1 MLLTFFVLFHHYI
14 ICIEYVD
21 VYVQSSAD
29 QLRENYINSR
39 FYYAPNEWPP
49 YHIKHYTTLALIHHK
64 GHHINTEVIS
74 ITEGLAIK
82 GNLSKGQTS
91 SGNISYHTTD
101 ISELFPNYLAS
112 SYFLLIEGAPG
123 IGKTVLSKEIAYQWA
138 ENKVLKCKR
147 LVFLL
152 FLRDPNIKH
161 LSSLEDLIQYLFKGS
176 EMVSG
181 LSKYLLRNKGKGLT
195 VIFDGYDEMS
205 QEDRNNSILTRII
218 SRTMLPQCDLVVTSR
233 PSASLYLRDM
243 ADCRVEVLGFTEEDR
258 LDYIQHALEGSDD
271 KIRALQFY
279 LQANATI
286 NALLLCLFEEMKYLP
301 HNSWD
306 LESIEKIGLPRTQ
319 TEMYKR
325 FTLMTITRFIK
336 KNDKSYTDKCLKISE
351 LPEPYNKAFK
361 ELLHLAY
368 NALRKDEIVFNL
380 NDEVVQSCP
389 IIKSGN
395 REGLGLLKVT
405 EHVSNFSFHFL
416 HFSIQEYLAA
426 YYITLQSTNFQ
437 LELLRTTFWDIH
449 YFNTWIMYVG
459 ITGGGEVA
467 WRHFISGNSFM
478 VFAKVLKSSRISKR
492 ILSDKIKSLNLF
504 QCFAEIENKKLV
516 GKLFQDQIID
526 LSNQTLLPKD
536 INAICFFLLRSVN
549 QQWIKLDLCNCN
561 IGDTGSDTLCK
572 TFVGKCS
579 NIVSIDKVDLSH
591 NQIQIHSMSGLLDV
605 LKVWHTSE
613 AVISGNCDSDSSL
626 FEVCLN
632 KFSFYVDKDFSQT
645 VLIGPFLFAHNVDG
659 QCVSRQLTNSINI
672 TGLFLS
678 HCNDSFKNLVFQEVR
693 HKMNLSKLHI
703 IGDNMSKDFIK
714 YIVRQ
719 IKDVDGV
726 FIYDHTLSEEDVKY
740 IFLMLL
746 YKVNSSSLGV
756 WVVIGGTKILGNI
769 PDMLTLMKH
778 LSPIEICNLAEG
790 IKRLYNSSTMCTE
803 KFSTERFSTHSFHES
818 RSVSQEFFHALY
830 KNISKCEIK
839 FSLIENNL
847 LIANG
852 IKFEKI
858 KELLTSHTDLIS
870 IFIRKSEM
878 NATELTE
885 FVDLISKQGSLERL
899 YIFVSTLEMHAFKHT
914 QLLSQTLS
922 LKELFIHNT
931 NSTCTALFDLLAMQR
946 DFSNISFVLIT
957 NNILV
962 GLNPTSDQILLSSQL
977 DINMTVCKLCNFISN
992 NDLFQQMADTLSNV
1006 GELHI
1011 LGCNFGEYSLQ
1022 ETNASEVFQSIITS
1036 SVTKL
1041 CISHNEMNKQ
1051 AVDGMAK
1058 LVSHIPQL
1066 EELDLSYNNLQA
1078 TATVKVLNEINTL
1091 SLTKL
1096 NISNNGLND
1105 KTARGIAN
1113 FLSHYHLLKELDLS
1127 YNNLQTTGIIT
1138 ICKGMSNLLSL
1149 IKLNISNNNISGEA
1163 AADIATVLSQSNLLE
1178 ELDLSCNNL
1187 GELGSLHMFHNMKNI
1202 TRLTKLNACGIGI
1215 SKAAASDIAL
1225 ILNNNDKLQD
1235 LDLSHNNIGSE
1246 GATVVFKKT
1255 SSMNLCSF
1263 NISYNNITDDV
1274 DGVKA
1279 FLSRNKNLEKLDFSH
1294 NNLQAAGAIK
1304 VCKIN
1309 LLKLTSF
1316 NISHNCIT
1324 TEAAADIGNFLFH
1337 NTKLQM
1343 LDLSGNE
1350 LTVSGYKNI
1359 FKNLHNMC
1367 ALSSLKV
1374 SHGTVVNEAAD
1385 ELVTVLLHNTLLQE
1399 LDLSYNFL
1407 SISNCAKIFKGMEN
1421 ISNLEV
1427 INVSH
1432 NMITDEAV
1440 DALTHILLCNVR
1452 LKELNLSYD
1461 NLSASGIIKI
1471 FQAMKNISNLETI
1484 NFSHN
1489 MITDECVESIAA
1501 VLSRNRKLKS
1511 LDLSSNYL
1519 KYDGCIKIFN
1529 VLMNI
1534 KCLRKLNISCNQIT
1548 ATAVHNI
1555 AIFSHNSKLEEIDS
1569 SNNIMQSAGTIT
1581 LFKSLRCISSLK
1593 KLYING
1599 NMITDEAADDIAVV
1613 LSKNTNLEVLDI
1625 SCNYLQAAGAIKIF
1639 KAMKNVSNL
1648 ETINISHN
1656 MITDEAAENIATVL
1670 SHSINLKTIDLSS
1683 NYFKPEGFVKIF
1695 DKMKNIVHL
1704 KKLFIGY
1711 NEITGF
1717 KTLDCIATFLFHNK
1731 ELQEL
1736 DLSNIFL
1743 QAEGIIKVFKSMKS
1757 ITNLRKLYIC
1767 DNIISDEAAGD
1778 IAAILSQNTKLEELD
1793 ISCTNL
1799 LTTGAVKI
1807 FQGMKDTST
1816 LTQLNVAHNM
1826 ITDKATEYVMNILS
1840 NNNKLKEIN
1849 LSCNNVVISDLT
1861 NCNFTNL
1868 QEFSVSCTSLETAVS
1883 IEGLNVSTLRKCNI
1897 SNNCIAANSVNGI
1910 AAFLSQNDDLQE
1922 LNLSCNSLQEVG
1934 TKGILDFIN
1943 ISNLTKLNI
1952 SYNNITSTSTLTDI
1966 LSHATKLLQ
1975 LDLSYNRLSS
1985 DNIKYFLY
1993 KMKNVLINLVN
2004 LNLSGNEIC
2013 NGAATA
2019 LTNVLSESNKLKEL
2033 SLNHTNLRKEDI
2045 NKIFNELCIPCLTKL
2060 SISHNN
2066 ITDEVAGDIATFLS
2080 KCNELLELD
2089 ISHNHLKSVGIVK
2102 ICETNLTKLTIFNV
2116 NSNAITAEAT
2126 NSMAA
2131 FLSQNSK
2138 LKVLDLSN
2146 NDLQE
2151 LGCRN
2156 VFRALKSLSLLS
2168 ALTISNGSIINKAA
2182 DELLTVLLHNILLQ
2196 ELDLSYSN
2204 LSTLDAVQIFKAMK
2218 NISTLEVINISHN
2231 MITDEAAENIATVLS
2246 HNNKL
2251 KSLDLSSNYFTYE
2264 GFIKIF
2270 KFLRNV
2276 TYLRKLNI
2284 SCNEITAKAASS
2296 IATVVSHNYKLE
2308 VLDLGDTLMQAAGI
2322 TTIFKS
2328 LRHTISLKK
2337 IYINANM
2344 ITDEAADD
2352 IAVVLSQNIKLEEL
2366 DISCNNLL
2374 TAGIIEIF
2382 QGIRHILTFTKLTFA
2397 YNVINYQALPY
2408 ITDVL
2413 SKSIRLKELTLSCN
2427 DRKGVNV
2434 FRNVKIPHLTKIKLS
2449 NSNVTKKAATE
2460 ISGFL
2465 SYCTNLQVLDLSYN
2479 NLSTSDAIEIFTGI
2493 KNAVDLE
2500 DVNFSH
2506 NLITDK
2512 AAETIGIVLSHSNK
2526 LASLDLSCN
2535 HFKSDSFVKLFERL
2549 KNVMHLRKL
2558 NTSDNEVTAT
2568 AAQGIASVLSHTSVL
2583 EELDVGNNFIQMR
2596 SFNII
2601 IKSLRH
2607 VSTLKKLYINGN
2619 KITDEAAD
2627 DIATVLSHNTKLEV
2641 FDISCNNL
2649 KTAGTITIFQNI
2661 QHISTL
2667 AKLNIAYNAISY
2679 QAMPYIAGFISKS
2692 GKLKDLNL
2700 SCGDFKSMNAFQD
2713 IKTPYL
2719 TKFAFSNTNIC
2730 EKLATEISR
2739 FLSQCMNLQV
2749 LDMSHNNLSTW
2760 NAVIIFKGIR
2770 SISNLKAI
2778 DVSYNTITD
2787 EAAESIATVLS
2798 NNNKLK
2804 SLNLFSNHL
2813 RSEGFV
2819 KICDGMKNTM
2829 YLRKLSIGCNE
2840 ISVTSVNHIATLLFH
2855 NSELEEL
2862 DLSNNFMQT
2871 AGIVTVFKSLKNVSS
2886 LRKVYLQGNI
2896 ITREAANDIAVILS
2910 QNIKLEE
2917 LDISY
2922 SNLQVTSAMKILEYT
2937 RHISTLTKLNIANI
2951 TSDEMPEYIV
2961 DILSSNS
2968 KLQELNLSH
2977 SNLKDLVALKDLR
2990 MTSLTKFY
2998 FSGSNIDKQ
3007 SANALSL
3014 FLSYCTNLQV
3024 LDLSSINLQGGC
3036 IGIVNGLV
3044 FCNLTECDFRD
3055 NGITTDVADKIAAFL
3070 SHNHKLEELDLSY
3083 NDLKESG
3090 IREVLLSI
3098 NICNLR
3104 KLNISNNQITGDL
3117 KNIADIL
3124 TLATDLFE
3132 FDLSYNKLSSDN
3144 IEFFLYKTTNLFVNL
3159 TVLNLSG
3166 IEICAGAATALANVL
3181 SENAKLKGLYLNDAN
3196 LHTEEIHEIF
3206 GKLEFPNLIKL
3217 SVNHNDI
3224 TDEAADD
3231 IAVFLSKCS
3240 ELEKLDLCH
3249 NNLKSSGAIKICRTN
3264 LTKLTIFKINNNR
3277 ITVKAA
3283 DTMGNFISHNTKLQV
3298 LDLSY
3303 NDLQESG
3310 CRNIFSVLKD
3320 MSFLSALAICDS
3332 SINNKA
3338 IDDLTAV
3345 LLHNNLLQELD
3356 LSYNNLSASDAVK
3369 IFRAMKNVSNLETLN
3384 VSHNMITDEAA
3395 ENIATVLFH
3404 NNKLK
3409 SLDLSS
3415 NYFRCE
3421 GFVKIFKSLRDI
3433 MYLRKLNVSCNEITA
3448 IAANCIARVLSHNL
3462 KLEELDL
3469 GNNFMQTAGTVIIF
3483 KSLSQISNIK
3493 KLYINGN
3500 MIMDEAADDIAVI
3513 LSQNTKLEELDISC
3527 NDLQTAGIIKIFQG
3541 IENISTLAKFN
3552 IAHNEI
3558 TDEATKYFVDSL
3570 SNKNKLKELNLSHTN
3585 LKSGIVFQFVDVSNL
3600 TKFIFSFND
3609 ITEEIANEI
3618 STFLLDCAK
3627 LQILDLSFTNLH
3639 TAGGISVLNAI
3650 VFTLKNFSICGNLI
3664 PAHAAENIA
3673 TFISDSDELE
3683 ELDLSCNILQESGIN
3698 MILKSI
3704 NISNLTKL
3712 NIANNNITTT
3722 LESIAGTLSGA
3733 TKLVELDLSYN
3744 KFGANPMD
3752 SFSYTSN
3759 AMFVNLMKFNISG
3772 NKISNGTAAI
3782 ALAKGLADNTK
3793 LKELDLSD
3801 NNLNTEGIKKILNR
3815 LKTSNLV
3822 KLNISH
3828 NNISDE
3834 AADDIADFLSKNPK
3848 LEELDLSY
3856 NNLLTVVAIYRTN
3869 LSNLIDF
3876 NISHNNITIAAVD
3889 DIAAFLSCNRKLL
3902 AFDLSYNDLHELG
3915 CKKIFKV
3922 LQNISVLSVLK
3933 VSNSNVINEVTD
3945 ELAAILLQNTLL
3957 QELDLSYNNLSTS
3970 DTIKIFKAMKNV
3982 SSLEAINVSHNMI
3995 TDEAAEYIAAVLSH
4009 NNKLQS
4015 FDLSCNYFRG
4025 EGFVMIFQGLRNVN
4039 YLRKLSIA
4047 CNEIAV
4053 TAADSIATF
4062 LSHNSSLEELNISN
4076 SFMQMVGVIKIFKS
4090 LSHIS
4095 SVKKLY
4101 IQGNMI
4107 TDEAADDIAT
4117 VLSQNI
4123 KLEELDISCN
4133 GLQTAGIIKIFQ
4145 GIKRIFNLTK
4155 LNIAH
4160 NMFTDEVTK
4169 YIVNGLTNKKKL
4181 KELNLSHTDM
4191 KNMIVFQVVEMSNLT
4206 EFTFSYNDITREM
4219 ADEISEFLSDCANL
4233 QVLDLSYTS
4242 LQTAEGINVLNAVI
4256 VTLKIFN
4263 ICGNLLSLHAA
4274 DNIAVFLSN
4283 NDELEELDLSC
4294 NDLQESGISSILKA
4308 INICNLM
4315 RLNIANNN
4323 ITTDLENIADI
4334 LCSAT
4339 KLVELDLSYN
4349 KFNANPM
4356 DSFLHTPNTIFVNL
4370 IKFNISGSKLSSGI
4384 PAVALANGLA
4394 GNTKLKELNLSDNNL
4409 NAKGISR
4416 ILDALKTS
4424 SLIKLNI
4431 SHNNISDEAADDIA
4445 MFLSKNLQLEELD
4458 LSHNDLLSTGIAK
4471 ICKVNLSKLV
4481 TFVIRHNKVTDEAA
4495 INISSVLSCN
4505 NKLQSLDL
4513 SINYFKSEGFMRIF
4527 YSLKNIM
4534 CLRKLNISSNDITAK
4549 AAGSIATFLS
4559 HNAKLEELDLSNN
4572 FMQTTGAITIFNSMR
4587 NMSSLKKL
4595 YIHNNIIGDDAAES
4609 IAIILEQNIK
4619 LQKVDISYNNLHSV
4633 GAIKV
4638 FLSLKGIS
4646 NLTALN
4652 VSHNMI
4658 NDEALE
4664 HIVDILTVNS
4674 KLKELNLSYNDLKDV
4689 GALKEYLKIMN
4700 LIL

>member
-1 MLLTFFVLFHHYI
+1 M
-14 ICIEYVD
+14 
-21 VYVQSSAD
+21 
-29 QLRENYINSR
+29 
-39 FYYAPNEWPP
+39 
-49 YHIKHYTTLALIHHK
+49 AL
-64 GHHINTEVIS
+64 
-74 ITEGLAIK
+74 
-82 GNLSKGQTS
+82 
-91 SGNISYHTTD
+91 
-101 ISELFPNYLAS
+101 

-138 ENKVLKCKR
+138 ENKVLKCTR

-152 FLRDPNIKH
+152 FLRDPNIKY

-176 EMVSG
+176 EIVSG

-218 SRTMLPQCDLVVTSR
+218 SRTVLPQCDLVVTSR

-271 KIRALQFY
+271 KIKALQFY

-286 NALLLCLFEEMKYLP
+286 NALCYVPLNMTILLCLFEEMKYLP
-301 HNSWD
+301 HNAWD
-306 LESIEKIGLPRTQ
+306 LESIEKIGLPHTQ
-319 TEMYKR
+319 TEMYER
-325 FTLMTITRFIK
+325 FTLMTITRFMK
-336 KNDKSYTDKCLKISE
+336 KKDKSYTDKCLKISE
-351 LPEPYNKAFK
+351 LPEPYNEAFN

-426 YYITLQSTNFQ
+426 YYIASQSTSFQ

-459 ITGGGEVA
+459 ITGGKKVA
-467 WRHFISGNSFM
+467 WKHFISGNSFM

-504 QCFAEIENKKLV
+504 QCFAEIGNKKLV
-516 GKLFQDQIID
+516 GKVFQDQIID

-572 TFVGKCS
+572 TFLGKCS
-579 NIVSIDKVDLSH
+579 NIVSIDKVDLSY

-613 AVISGNCDSDSSL
+613 AVISGNCDYDSSL
-626 FEVCLN
+626 FELCLN
-632 KFSFYVDKDFSQT
+632 KFSLYVDKDFSQA
-645 VLIGPFLFAHNVDG
+645 VLIGPFLFAHNVDD
-659 QCVSRQLTNSINI
+659 QCVSRQLKYSTNI

-678 HCNDSFKNLVFQEVR
+678 HCSVSFKNLVYQELR
-693 HKMNLSKLHI
+693 HKINLSKLHI

-714 YIVRQ
+714 YVVRQ
-719 IKDVDGV
+719 IKEVDSV

-740 IFLMLL
+740 ISLMLL

-769 PDMLTLMKH
+769 PDMLALTKH
-778 LSPIEICNLAEG
+778 LSPVEICNLGDG
-790 IKRLYNSSTMCTE
+790 IKRLCNSSTMYTE
-803 KFSTERFSTHSFHES
+803 KFSTERFSMHSLHES
-818 RSVSQEFFHALY
+818 RCVSQNFFHTLY

-847 LIANG
+847 LIANRMKCG
-852 IKFEKI
+852 KI
-858 KELLTSHTDLIS
+858 KELLTSNTDLIS
-870 IFIRKSEM
+870 ISIRKSEM
-878 NATELTE
+878 NATELKK

-899 YIFVSTLEMHAFKHT
+899 YIFVSTLEMHAFNYT
-914 QLLSQTLS
+914 QLLSQTLR

-931 NSTCTALFDLLAMQR
+931 NSTSSTPFNLLAMQR
-946 DFSNISFVLIT
+946 DFPNISFVLIT
-957 NNILV
+957 NNILI
-962 GLNPTSDQILLSSQL
+962 GLNPTNDQILLSSKL
-977 DINMTVCKLCNFISN
+977 DVNMTICKLCNFVSN
-992 NDLFQQMADTLSNV
+992 IDLFQQMANTLSNV

-1011 LGCNFGEYSLQ
+1011 LGCNFGQYSLQ
-1022 ETNASEVFQSIITS
+1022 ETEVFQSIITS
-1036 SVTKL
+1036 SITKL

-1051 AVDGMAK
+1051 AVDDMAK

-1091 SLTKL
+1091 SLTRL

-1105 KTARGIAN
+1105 KTACGIAN
-1113 FLSHYHLLKELDLS
+1113 FLSHYRLLKELDLS
-1127 YNNLQTTGIIT
+1127 CNNLQAMGVIT
-1138 ICKGMSNLLSL
+1138 ICKGMSNLLNL
-1149 IKLNISNNNISGEA
+1149 VALNISNNNISGEA
-1163 AADIATVLSQSNLLE
+1163 AADIAAILFQSNLLE
-1178 ELDLSCNNL
+1178 ELDLSYNNL
-1187 GELGSLHMFHNMKNI
+1187 GGLGSLHMFHSMKNI
-1202 TRLTKLNACGIGI
+1202 TRLTKLNVCSIGI
-1215 SKAAASDIAL
+1215 TKAAASDIAL
-1225 ILNNNDKLQD
+1225 VLNNNDKLQD
-1235 LDLSHNNIGSE
+1235 LDLSHNSIGSE

-1255 SSMNLCSF
+1255 SSMNLQSF
-1263 NISYNNITDDV
+1263 NISHNDITNDV
-1274 DGVKA
+1274 DGIKA
-1279 FLSRNKNLEKLDFSH
+1279 FLSRNKNLEKLDLSH
-1294 NNLQAAGAIK
+1294 NKIQAAGAIK
-1304 VCKIN
+1304 VCKTN

-1316 NISHNCIT
+1316 NLSHNYIT

-1337 NTKLQM
+1337 NSKLQI

-1350 LTVSGYKNI
+1350 LTASGYKNI
-1359 FKNLHNMC
+1359 FKNLHMYD
-1367 ALSSLKV
+1367 LSSLKV
-1374 SHGTVVNEAAD
+1374 SCGTVINEAAD

-1407 SISNCAKIFKGMEN
+1407 SMSDCAKIFKGMEN
-1421 ISNLEV
+1421 ITNLEI

-1432 NMITDEAV
+1432 NMVIDEAV
-1440 DALTHILLCNVR
+1440 DALTHILLRNFR

-1461 NLSASGIIKI
+1461 NLSASSIIKI

-1484 NFSHN
+1484 NVSHN

-1501 VLSRNRKLKS
+1501 VLSHNKKLKS

-1519 KYDGCIKIFN
+1519 QYDGFIKIFN
-1529 VLMNI
+1529 VLVNI
-1534 KCLRKLNISCNQIT
+1534 KYLRKLNISCNQIT

-1555 AIFSHNSKLEEIDS
+1555 AMFSHKSKLEELDS
-1569 SNNIMQSAGTIT
+1569 SNNVMQSAGTIT
-1581 LFKSLRCISSLK
+1581 LFKSLRCILSLK

-1599 NMITDEAADDIAVV
+1599 NMITDKAADAIAVV
-1613 LSKNTNLEVLDI
+1613 LSENTNLEVLDI
-1625 SCNYLQAAGAIKIF
+1625 SCNHLQATGAIKIF
-1639 KAMKNVSNL
+1639 KAMKNISNL

-1670 SHSINLKTIDLSS
+1670 SHNINLKTIDLSS
-1683 NYFKPEGFVKIF
+1683 NYFKPEGFVEIF
-1695 DKMKNIVHL
+1695 DGIKNIVHL
-1704 KKLFIGY
+1704 EKLFIGC

-1717 KTLDCIATFLFHNK
+1717 KALDCIANFLFHNV

-1736 DLSNIFL
+1736 DLRNSFL
-1743 QAEGIIKVFKSMKS
+1743 QAEGIIKIFKSMKS

-1778 IAAILSQNTKLEELD
+1778 IAAILSQNPKLEELD
-1793 ISCTNL
+1793 VSCTNL
-1799 LTTGAVKI
+1799 QTTGAVKI
-1807 FQGMKDTST
+1807 FEGMRETST
-1816 LTQLNVAHNM
+1816 LTQINIAHNM
-1826 ITDKATEYVMNILS
+1826 ITDKATEHVMNILS

-1849 LSCNNVVISDLT
+1849 LNYNNVVISDLT
-1861 NCNFTNL
+1861 KCSFTNL
-1868 QEFSVSCTSLETAVS
+1868 QELNVSCTSLETAVS
-1883 IEGLNVSTLRKCNI
+1883 IEGLNVSTLKKCKI
-1897 SNNCIAANSVNGI
+1897 SNNCITANSINGI
-1910 AAFLSQNDDLQE
+1910 AALLSQNDDLQE
-1922 LNLSCNSLQEVG
+1922 LDLSYNSLQEVG

-1952 SYNNITSTSTLTDI
+1952 SYNDITSTSSLTDI
-1966 LSHATKLLQ
+1966 LTHATKLLQ
-1975 LDLSYNRLSS
+1975 LDLSYNKLSS
-1985 DNIKYFLY
+1985 DNIKYFVY
-1993 KMKNVLINLVN
+1993 KLKNVLVNLVN

-2019 LTNVLSESNKLKEL
+2019 LTKVLSENNKLQEL
-2033 SLNHTNLRKEDI
+2033 SLNHTNLRREDI
-2045 NKIFNELCIPCLTKL
+2045 NKIFSELCIPCLTKL

-2066 ITDEVAGDIATFLS
+2066 ITDEAAGDIATFLS
-2080 KCNELLELD
+2080 KCKELGELD
-2089 ISHNHLKSVGIVK
+2089 ISHNHLKSVGIIK
-2102 ICETNLTKLTIFNV
+2102 ICETNLTKLTTFNV
-2116 NSNAITAEAT
+2116 NSNDITAEAAKC
-2126 NSMAA
+2126 MAA
-2131 FLSQNSK
+2131 FLSRNLE

-2146 NDLQE
+2146 NNLQE

-2156 VFRALKSLSLLS
+2156 IFRVLKSLSLLS
-2168 ALTISNGSIINKAA
+2168 VLTMCNGSIINKAA
-2182 DELLTVLLHNILLQ
+2182 DELLSVLLHNTLIQ
-2196 ELDLSYSN
+2196 ELDLSYNN
-2204 LSTLDAVQIFKAMK
+2204 LSTSDAVQIFKAMK
-2218 NISTLEVINISHN
+2218 NVSNLEAINISHN

-2251 KSLDLSSNYFTYE
+2251 KLLDLSSNYFTYE

-2276 TYLRKLNI
+2276 TYLKQLNI

-2308 VLDLGDTLMQAAGI
+2308 VLDLGNTLMQAAGI
-2322 TTIFKS
+2322 TTIFNS

-2337 IYINANM
+2337 IHINDNM
-2344 ITDEAADD
+2344 ITNEAADD
-2352 IAVVLSQNIKLEEL
+2352 IAVVLSRNIKLEEL

-2382 QGIRHILTFTKLTFA
+2382 QGIKHILTFTKLNFA

-2408 ITDVL
+2408 ITAVL
-2413 SKSIRLKELTLSCN
+2413 CKNIRLKELTLSCN
-2427 DRKGVNV
+2427 NLKGVNI
-2434 FRNVKIPHLTKIKLS
+2434 FHNVKIPHLTKIKLS
-2449 NSNVTKKAATE
+2449 NSNITKKAAAE

-2465 SYCTNLQVLDLSYN
+2465 SHCINLQVLDMSYN

-2506 NLITDK
+2506 NLIADK
-2512 AAETIGIVLSHSNK
+2512 AAETIGIVLSHSSK
-2526 LASLDLSCN
+2526 LNSLDLSCN
-2535 HFKSDSFVKLFERL
+2535 NFRSDSFVKLFEHL

-2558 NTSDNEVTAT
+2558 NISDNEVTAM
-2568 AAQGIASVLSHTSVL
+2568 AAQGIASVLSLTSIL
-2583 EELDVGNNFIQMR
+2583 EELDVGNNFIQTR
-2596 SFNII
+2596 SSNMV

-2641 FDISCNNL
+2641 LDISCNSL
-2649 KTAGTITIFQNI
+2649 QTAGAITIFQNI

-2667 AKLNIAYNAISY
+2667 TKLNIAYNAVSY

-2692 GKLKDLNL
+2692 DMLEELNL
-2700 SCGDFKSMNAFQD
+2700 SGDFKSINAFQD

-2730 EKLATEISR
+2730 GNLATEISR
-2739 FLSQCMNLQV
+2739 FLSQCTNLQV
-2749 LDMSHNNLSTW
+2749 LDMSHNNLSTS
-2760 NAVIIFKGIR
+2760 NAVIIFKGIKN
-2770 SISNLKAI
+2770 ILNLKAI
-2778 DVSYNTITD
+2778 DISYNTITD

-2798 NNNKLK
+2798 NNNQLK
-2804 SLNLFSNHL
+2804 SLNLSSNHL

-2819 KICDGMKNTM
+2819 KICDGMKNTV
-2829 YLRKLSIGCNE
+2829 YLKKLGIGCNE
-2840 ISVTSVNHIATLLFH
+2840 ISVTAVSHIATLLFH
-2855 NSELEEL
+2855 NVELEEL

-2871 AGIVTVFKSLKNVSS
+2871 AGIVTVFRSLKNISS

-2917 LDISY
+2917 LDISC
-2922 SNLQVTSAMKILEYT
+2922 SNLQVAGATKILEYM
-2937 RHISTLTKLNIANI
+2937 RHISTLTKLNIAHNMI
-2951 TSDEMPEYIV
+2951 SDEMPEYIV

-2977 SNLKDLVALKDLR
+2977 SYLKDLATLKGLK

-2998 FSGSNIDKQ
+2998 FSSSNIDKQ

-3014 FLSYCTNLQV
+3014 FLSHCTNLQV

-3036 IGIVNGLV
+3036 IEIVNGLDI
-3044 FCNLTECDFRD
+3044 CNLTECNFRD
-3055 NGITTDVADKIAAFL
+3055 NGITTDLADKIAAFL
-3070 SHNHKLEELDLSY
+3070 SHNHKLEKLDLSY

-3090 IREVLLSI
+3090 IQEILLSI
-3098 NICNLR
+3098 NVYNLR

-3117 KNIADIL
+3117 KHIADIL
-3124 TLATDLFE
+3124 TLATNILE
-3132 FDLSYNKLSSDN
+3132 FDLSYNKLSSDI
-3144 IEFFLYKTTNLFVNL
+3144 IEFFLHKTINLFVNL
-3159 TVLNLSG
+3159 TILNLSG
-3166 IEICAGAATALANVL
+3166 NDICAGAATALANVL
-3181 SENAKLKGLYLNDAN
+3181 SENAKLKELCLNDTN

-3206 GKLEFPNLIKL
+3206 SKLGFPNLIKL
-3217 SVNHNDI
+3217 FVNHNNI

-3231 IAVFLSKCS
+3231 IAVFLSKCNK
-3240 ELEKLDLCH
+3240 LEELDLSH
-3249 NNLKSSGAIKICRTN
+3249 NNLKSSGAMKICRTN

-3283 DTMGNFISHNTKLQV
+3283 DTMGNFISRNTKLQV
-3298 LDLSY
+3298 LDLSH

-3310 CRNIFSVLKD
+3310 CRNIFSALKD
-3320 MSFLSALAICDS
+3320 MSLLSVLVICDS
-3332 SINNKA
+3332 SIISKA
-3338 IDDLTAV
+3338 VDDLVAV
-3345 LLHNNLLQELD
+3345 LLHNSLLQELD
-3356 LSYNNLSASDAVK
+3356 LSYNNLSASDTVK
-3369 IFRAMKNVSNLETLN
+3369 VFKAMKNVSSLETIN
-3384 VSHNMITDEAA
+3384 ISHNMITDEAA

-3404 NNKLK
+3404 NNKLM

-3433 MYLRKLNVSCNEITA
+3433 MYLRKLNVSCNEINA
-3448 IAANCIARVLSHNL
+3448 IAANSIARILSHNL

-3469 GNNFMQTAGTVIIF
+3469 GNNFMKTAGTAIIF
-3483 KSLSQISNIK
+3483 KGLSQISSIK

-3500 MIMDEAADDIAVI
+3500 MITDEAADDIAVI

-3527 NDLQTAGIIKIFQG
+3527 NDLQTAGIIKIFKG
-3541 IENISTLAKFN
+3541 IENICTLAKFN

-3600 TKFIFSFND
+3600 NKFIFNFND

-3627 LQILDLSFTNLH
+3627 LQILDLSYTNLH
-3639 TAGGISVLNAI
+3639 TAGGISVLKAI
-3650 VFTLKNFSICGNLI
+3650 VFTLKDFSICGNLI
-3664 PAHAAENIA
+3664 PAHTAENIA
-3673 TFISDSDELE
+3673 TFISGSDELE

-3698 MILKSI
+3698 MILKAI

-3712 NIANNNITTT
+3712 NIANNNITAT
-3722 LESIAGTLSGA
+3722 LESIAGTLSDA

-3744 KFGANPMD
+3744 KFSANPMD

-3772 NKISNGTAAI
+3772 NKISNGAAAI
-3782 ALAKGLADNTK
+3782 ALAKSLADNTK

-3801 NNLNTEGIKKILNR
+3801 NNLNNEGVKKILNR

-3834 AADDIADFLSKNPK
+3834 AAGDIADFLSKNPK

-3856 NNLLTVVAIYRTN
+3856 NNLLTVIAIYRTN
-3869 LSNLIDF
+3869 LSNLINF
-3876 NISHNNITIAAVD
+3876 NISHNNITIAAAD
-3889 DIAAFLSCNRKLL
+3889 DIAPFLSCNRKLL

-3915 CKKIFKV
+3915 CRKIFKV
-3922 LQNISVLSVLK
+3922 LQNIPVLSVLK
-3933 VSNSNVINEVTD
+3933 VSSSNVINEVTD

-3982 SSLEAINVSHNMI
+3982 SNLEAINISHNMI
-3995 TDEAAEYIAAVLSH
+3995 TDEAAENIATVLSH

-4015 FDLSCNYFRG
+4015 IDLSCNYFRG
-4025 EGFVMIFQGLRNVN
+4025 EGFVTIFQGLRNVN

-4047 CNEIAV
+4047 CNEIVV
-4053 TAADSIATF
+4053 TAAHSIATF
-4062 LSHNSSLEELNISN
+4062 LSHNSSLEELDISN
-4076 SFMQMVGVIKIFKS
+4076 SFMQMVGVIIIFKS
-4090 LSHIS
+4090 LSRIS

-4117 VLSQNI
+4117 VISQNT

-4133 GLQTAGIIKIFQ
+4133 DLQTAGIIKIFQ
-4145 GIKRIFNLTK
+4145 SIKHIFSLTK

-4160 NMFTDEVTK
+4160 NMFTDEATEH
-4169 YIVNGLTNKKKL
+4169 IVNGLTNKKKL

-4206 EFTFSYNDITREM
+4206 DFTFSYNDITREM
-4219 ADEISEFLSDCANL
+4219 ADEISDFLSDCTNL

-4242 LQTAEGINVLNAVI
+4242 LQAAKGIDVLNAII
-4256 VTLKIFN
+4256 VTLKKFD
-4263 ICGNLLSLHAA
+4263 ICGNLLSLQAA
-4274 DNIAVFLSN
+4274 DSIAVFLSN

-4294 NDLQESGISSILKA
+4294 NNLQESGISSILKS
-4308 INICNLM
+4308 IYICNLVK
-4315 RLNIANNN
+4315 LNIANNN
-4323 ITTDLENIADI
+4323 ITTDLENIAEI
-4334 LCSAT
+4334 LSSAT

-4356 DSFLHTPNTIFVNL
+4356 DSFSHTPNTIFVNL
-4370 IKFNISGSKLSSGI
+4370 IKFNISGSKLRSGT
-4384 PAVALANGLA
+4384 PAAALANGLA
-4394 GNTKLKELNLSDNNL
+4394 GNAKLKELNLSDNDL
-4409 NAKGISR
+4409 DAEGISK

-4424 SLIKLNI
+4424 NLIKLDI
-4431 SHNNISDEAADDIA
+4431 SHNNISDEAADDMAI
-4445 MFLSKNLQLEELD
+4445 FLSKNLQLEELD
-4458 LSHNDLLSTGIAK
+4458 VSHNDLLSTGITK
-4471 ICKVNLSKLV
+4471 ICKVNLSRLV
-4481 TFVIRHNKVTDEAA
+4481 TFDISHNEVTDEAA
-4495 INISSVLSCN
+4495 KSISMVLSCN

-4513 SINYFKSEGFMRIF
+4513 SFNYFKNEGFMKIF

-4549 AAGSIATFLS
+4549 AASSIATFLS

-4595 YIHNNIIGDDAAES
+4595 YFHNNVIGDEAAES

-4619 LQKVDISYNNLHSV
+4619 LQKLDISFNNLHSV
-4633 GAIKV
+4633 GAIKI
-4638 FLSLKGIS
+4638 FLSLKDIL

-4664 HIVDILTVNS
+4664 YIVDILFVSS
-4674 KLKELNLSYNDLKDV
+4674 KLRELNLSYNDLADV
-4689 GALKEYLKIMN
+4689 GALKEYQKIMN